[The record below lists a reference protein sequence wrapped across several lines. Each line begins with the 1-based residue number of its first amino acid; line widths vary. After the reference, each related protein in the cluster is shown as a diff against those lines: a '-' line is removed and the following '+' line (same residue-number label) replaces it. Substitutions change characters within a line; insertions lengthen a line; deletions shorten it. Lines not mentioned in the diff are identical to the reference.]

1 MEKKKVPEDLRTEV
15 MNIIRDCAEGSGAEL
30 RGRLEDLQNR
40 FGGLC
45 GTCYEAKELC
55 EEATADM
62 QVLRNRGC
70 RRWCT
75 NLCQLLSDVQEKR
88 EDISGLVGEGE

>member
-1 MEKKKVPEDLRTEV
+1 MEKKKVPEDLRTEA

-40 FGGLC
+40 FDRLC
-45 GTCYEAKELC
+45 ETCYEAKELC

-62 QVLRNRGC
+62 QVRVGIGAVRKGEMYTSLP
-70 RRWCT
+70 T
-75 NLCQLLSDVQEKR
+75 LPSDVREK
-88 EDISGLVGEGE
+88 